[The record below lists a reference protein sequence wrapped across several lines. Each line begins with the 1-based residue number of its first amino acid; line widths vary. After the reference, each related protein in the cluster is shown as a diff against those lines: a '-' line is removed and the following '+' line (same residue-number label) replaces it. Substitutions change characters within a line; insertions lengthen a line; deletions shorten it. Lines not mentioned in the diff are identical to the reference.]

1 MSPFFETPCTWT
13 TGTCPH
19 SANKWDDLTLLNNSA
34 QLRACPQVEVHHL
47 MSLISDDR
55 AGALGL
61 NELRYMSPLTWSLKC
76 HENILECWI
85 NIVSR
90 NAVFARVAQHS
101 IRKIAQNVFRHL
113 HNLDL
118 GKKFTITCH
127 LNWKTHLTDFHLNR
141 QTGGLSKTI
150 DRGSRGISFV
160 LSAMIFN
167 IAPTLV
173 ELSFVCGI
181 LVILFICKSKVSIW
195 LINFKNRPILV
206 VVIMPVL
213 H

>member
-1 MSPFFETPCTWT
+1 MDMVKVMANYVWPADDKQIRKTVVTSLGILVAAKLVNTGVPFIFSYAVDALNTGQLSLETPTGAVT
-13 TGTCPH
+13 TLVNT
-19 SANKWDDLTLLNNSA
+19 TLLGYGA
-34 QLRACPQVEVHHL
+34 A
-47 MSLISDDR
+47 R

-61 NELRYMSPLTWSLKC
+61 NEL
-76 HENILECWI
+76 
-85 NIVSR
+85 R

-118 GKKFTITCH
+118 
-127 LNWKTHLTDFHLNR
+127 DFHLNR
-141 QTGGLSKTI
+141 QTGALSKTI

-181 LVILFICKSKVSIW
+181 L
-195 LINFKNRPILV
+195 
-206 VVIMPVL
+206 
-213 H
+213 